1 MSKRENLSLNH
12 AANVG
17 LREYVEWGAVYRS
30 MGLAV
35 TGKRLMRELYD
46 NLSDA
51 KARELGRRNA
61 REEAPLMVISMFG
74 VFNLENVLRVFGSV
88 LAKYGGVFVFEHS
101 REGRTHTAVVRH
113 EMGPRASAYYAEY
126 ARTICEL
133 LKMPCSITE
142 TEDQVVIRAEEPVK
156 EASDDSIGL
165 PASLI
170 ETPTDSEVLPKHAGV
185 RGNRKIT

>member
-1 MSKRENLSLNH
+1 MSKRENISLNH
-12 AANVG
+12 TANAG

-46 NLSDA
+46 NLSET

-74 VFNLENVLRVFGSV
+74 VFNLENVLRVFGNI

-101 REGRTHTAVVRH
+101 KEGRYHTAVVRH

-133 LKMPCSITE
+133 LKMSCSITE
-142 TEDQVVIRAEEPVK
+142 TEDQVLIRAEEPVK
-156 EASDDSIGL
+156 QASEDSIGL
-165 PASLI
+165 PAGLI
-170 ETPTDSEVLPKHAGV
+170 ETPAESGSVSKPSGM
-185 RGNRKIT
+185 RGSRKLI